1 MADSKVAWFAAGLG
15 LGAAL
20 GMLFAPQSGEET
32 RELLTRKA
40 NEGREVLG
48 RKSEE
53 IRQQANEYVDRGR
66 QVVNRQVDQFQAAV
80 DAGKQAFREASRPES
95 SSVMNE

>member
-1 MADSKVAWFAAGLG
+1 MADSKAAWFVAGLG
-15 LGAAL
+15 IGAAL

-32 RELLTRKA
+32 RELITRKT
-40 NEGREVLG
+40 NEGRDLLN

-53 IRQQANEYVDRGR
+53 FRQQANQYVDRGR
-66 QVVNRQVDQFQAAV
+66 QTVGRQVEQFQAAV